1 MTLFYRLCLASLV
14 LCSIA
19 GVFQVGV
26 LLGESSQDAQPGE
39 DNLAQLR
46 ELQAEAFFQ
55 LQEARL
61 KQAEEMNRRVP
72 DSLSDADIQNLKR
85 NVALGK
91 QLRQSSLDGERSSR
105 NSVYLLLAQN
115 AVELSETKLAKAKQ
129 VQAKLPN
136 MYSDTDI
143 EVIQQ
148 TLELRKLNLAVGQEA
163 LERSTTDEFRWKL
176 DLLYDE
182 ILRLRNEVKTS
193 RRNR

>member
-1 MTLFYRLCLASLV
+1 MTVFHRISLASVV
-14 LCSIA
+14 LCSIIGA
-19 GVFQVGV
+19 FQVGV
-26 LLGESSQDAQPGE
+26 LLGESSEAEQPGQ
-39 DNLAQLR
+39 DSLVQLR
-46 ELQAEAFFQ
+46 ELQAEAFSQ

-61 KQAEEMNRRVP
+61 RQAEEMNRRVP

-85 NVALGK
+85 NVALGQ
-91 QLRQSSLDGERSSR
+91 QLRQSSRDGEKSSR

-115 AVELSETKLAKAKQ
+115 AVDLSETKLAKAKA

-143 EVIQQ
+143 EVVQR

-182 ILRLRNEVKTS
+182 ILRLRNEVKIS